1 MPFDWQTILAAL
13 GGRQPGALGPG
24 GPITGTQQGGPMG
37 QPIQP
42 MAQMAPSSM
51 TPQQGGGAGL
61 LGAGGGGLGLLGAG
75 AAMLNASGPS
85 ATPTGFGK
93 SLGQGLSGF
102 VQGSM
107 ADRDLA
113 FQQKQQDSLAQIANI
128 IARQGM
134 GSGAAGGQSQGRQPV
149 MLNPMAGGG
158 PGNVTTLPSGA
169 PGIPNFMAGA
179 MPGAMGAPPQ
189 LPPNATG
196 TAVSPG
202 MPQGGMP
209 SMLQGMPARF
219 GMPSGGSPGA
229 MGGQIPMGFPGLGGG
244 QYAQQGQ
251 NPFLAMMLARRQ
263 QGMA

>member
-37 QPIQP
+37 QPMQP
-42 MAQMAPSSM
+42 MAQMAPGRST
-51 TPQQGGGAGL
+51 TPQQGSGAGL

-113 FQQKQQDSLAQIANI
+113 FQQKQQDSLAQIADI
-128 IARQGM
+128 MARQG
-134 GSGAAGGQSQGRQPV
+134 GGTSQQQGKSPV
-149 MLNPMAGGG
+149 MLGLPPDAPN
-158 PGNVTTLPSGA
+158 LPSGA
-169 PGIPNFMAGA
+169 PAIPNFMARPVMQGVTGGMPTGA
-179 MPGAMGAPPQ
+179 PQ
-189 LPPNATG
+189 LPTNTPSAP
-196 TAVSPG
+196 ASPAALAAMPLG
-202 MPQGGMP
+202 MP
-209 SMLQGMPARF
+209 
-219 GMPSGGSPGA
+219 
-229 MGGQIPMGFPGLGGG
+229 MGGIPVGASGTIAGGAPMAPPAMVG
-244 QYAQQGQ
+244 GPYMPQGQ
-251 NPFLAMMLARRQ
+251 NPFISMLLARRR